1 MVMRKFPCYRLV
13 FLVKCRIPFWPFIWA
28 PSLTFSDPPMA
39 KLFQSLVIFLL
50 LGRYHHQFQSCS
62 NYVSDGEGRL
72 HPLPRMLFSRCELG
86 QRRPPRPCDI
96 TTSLQVSIWQNLW
109 NYLQVRRIHLS
120 EPWLRAGSSFKDL
133 TLSVSWTTWI
143 MPICRLS
150 ATQAK
155 YCVVILMIQS
165 S

>member
-28 PSLTFSDPPMA
+28 PSLIFSDPPMA
-39 KLFQSLVIFLL
+39 KLFQSLVIFLV
-50 LGRYHHQFQSCS
+50 LGRYHHQFQSSS
-62 NYVSDGEGRL
+62 NYQMERADCTPCRECCFQGVNWGR
-72 HPLPRMLFSRCELG
+72 G
-86 QRRPPRPCDI
+86 GPPRPCDI

-165 S
+165 L